1 MLKKIVNFIFKF
13 MKKATEDSVP
23 AYAAQVAFFVMLSF
37 FPFIML
43 LVVLASKLS
52 FVNVTVVGYILRVV
66 PDGLDTYVAY
76 IIDDVVNSNI
86 QSFTIITV
94 FVSLWSAAKGMQALS
109 TGLNKIYGVEQKK
122 NFFLVRLIC
131 AVYTLVF
138 LLLCLVA
145 IVLHVFG
152 TQIAHKVIDQYPAF
166 ANATLL
172 ILSMKNVFTFVI
184 IFVFLL
190 LIYYQLPSRRGNVRH
205 EVSGAALAALAW
217 MLMTRLF
224 SVYMKYIST
233 NSKMYG
239 SLTSLILIIIWLYIG
254 MQIVLYGAEINYYM
268 SDLIWKCRE
277 IKKEKT
283 KAKRAASQEHTSA
296 S

>member
-1 MLKKIVNFIFKF
+1 MLKKVWNFIVKF
-13 MKKATEDSVP
+13 VTKATKDSVP

-52 FVNVTVVGYILRVV
+52 FVNVTIVGYILRLV

-86 QSFTIITV
+86 QSFTIISV
-94 FVSLWSAAKGMQALS
+94 LVSLWSAAKGMQALS

-122 NFFLVRLIC
+122 NFVLVRLIC
-131 AVYTLVF
+131 ALYTLVF
-138 LLLCLVA
+138 MLLCLVA
-145 IVLHVFG
+145 IVLHIFG
-152 TQIAHKVIDQYPAF
+152 TQIAHKVIDHYPAF

-184 IFVFLL
+184 IFCFLL
-190 LIYYQLPSRRGNVRH
+190 LIYYQLPSRRGSVRH

-217 MLMTRLF
+217 MLMTHGF
-224 SVYMKYIST
+224 SIYIQHSAA

-239 SLTSLILIIIWLYIG
+239 SLTSLVLIIIWLYVG

-268 SDLIWKCRE
+268 SNLIGRCRE
-277 IKKEKT
+277 KQKQDMDRKHARE
-283 KAKRAASQEHTSA
+283 QENTIRS
-296 S
+296 